1 MTNEQLAFLQ
11 LMKVGL
17 WGERHL
23 SSLEEMCRRE
33 HLNWAEIMEIANQQ
47 ANIGVVTD
55 ALTKLPQDLRPSKV
69 IYFNAISQ
77 TGEIE
82 KANREMNDFAPV
94 LMGKLREKGVESLLL
109 KGQGVALCYPHPLH
123 RQSGD
128 IDLLVNDEVQF
139 QRGCELMKKI
149 STSSDISKQAA
160 HAEFTAMGFV
170 VELHGKYGFS
180 ICKKVTRNLRAWND
194 LRLKADSQSDNSAE
208 KLRTVNGLILPSVQF
223 DAIFIFAHMLN
234 HFMTGGVGLRQ
245 ISDWMM
251 FVHAHSGEIDTQL
264 LESDLKMLGLTKFW
278 QAFGAMAVVLL
289 GFPQDKM
296 PLYNKVW
303 DRKAG
308 RLMDSVFKTGNF
320 GALQKAE
327 QLSTDTNKWIKKIH
341 TAFGQ
346 LPVYWRVG
354 KVFPKEAIYCFFK
367 YSKAQLM

>member
-11 LMKVGL
+11 LVKVGL
-17 WGERHL
+17 WGEKHL
-23 SSLEEMCRRE
+23 NSLEEMCRWG
-33 HLNWAEIMEIANQQ
+33 HLDWTEIMEIASQQ
-47 ANIGVVTD
+47 ASIGIVTD
-55 ALTKLPQDLRPSKV
+55 ALTKLPLDLRPSKV

-82 KANREMNDFAPV
+82 KANKKMNEFAPV
-94 LMGKLREKGVESLLL
+94 LMGKLKEKGIESVLL
-109 KGQGVALCYPHPLH
+109 KGQGVALCYPQPLH

-128 IDLLVNDEVQF
+128 IDLLIDDEEQF
-139 QRGCELMKKI
+139 QRGCELMKRI
-149 STSSDISKQAA
+149 STSSDINRRGS

-170 VELHGKYGFS
+170 IELHGQYGFS

-194 LRLKADSQSDNSAE
+194 MRLKAEARSGSPAE
-208 KLRTVNGLILPSVQF
+208 KLRTLNGLVLPSVQF

-251 FVHAHSGEIDTQL
+251 FVHAHADEMDIQL

-278 QAFGAMAVVLL
+278 QAFGALAVVLL

-303 DRKAG
+303 DVKVG
-308 RLMDSVFKTGNF
+308 KLMDSVFKTGNF

-327 QLSTDTNKWIKKIH
+327 QLSNDTNKWVKKIH

-354 KVFPKEAIYCFFK
+354 KVFPREAVYCFFK
-367 YSKAQLM
+367 YSRSQLE